1 MFSSSSSILFTLTH
15 NKEQIVD
22 CSSFHVEEEDVLN
35 QVSVS
40 VIWNFRT
47 VLAMKWGSSFKD
59 YLSLFKWGKPINN
72 TAKKSNI
79 WPRFLTFTTDL
90 DSEGKKGNTDGYLWK
105 FLVSID
111 RVEPWWLIKAII
123 TTIILKEPKWK
134 KSIKVKGPELF
145 QSTKTW
151 IPRDNKTRNAQRND
165 DFIFMILLA
174 HSMSTKAS
182 L

>member
-1 MFSSSSSILFTLTH
+1 MRFQNTLHFFGSVWCTDKLKLNQGNLKIELQWCVLLLFLLLFSILFTLTH

-90 DSEGKKGNTDGYLWK
+90 DSEGKKAIQMAIYGN
-105 FLVSID
+105 FLSV
-111 RVEPWWLIKAII
+111 
-123 TTIILKEPKWK
+123 
-134 KSIKVKGPELF
+134 
-145 QSTKTW
+145 
-151 IPRDNKTRNAQRND
+151 
-165 DFIFMILLA
+165 
-174 HSMSTKAS
+174 
-182 L
+182 